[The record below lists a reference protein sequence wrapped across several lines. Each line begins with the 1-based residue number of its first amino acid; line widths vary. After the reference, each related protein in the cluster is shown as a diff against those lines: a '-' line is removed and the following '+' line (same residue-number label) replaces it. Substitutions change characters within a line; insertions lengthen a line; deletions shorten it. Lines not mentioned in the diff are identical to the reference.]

1 MTVRKIAVLR
11 SSDERGF
18 APVIGTAV
26 TIAIVFIL
34 ACLISAVVFEGYAD
48 FSHKRAPAAK
58 LQVCFTKDGTSLE
71 FEHSGGDPL
80 FFDSS
85 SLSVIMDINGASYT
99 LNDTA
104 LGTLETG
111 GCTALALNRSGLP
124 AMELVPGDLVTV
136 KVVDLESGGLIAKR
150 ELEVKEKIVIV
161 PE

>member
-1 MTVRKIAVLR
+1 MTDRNISTLG
-11 SSDERGF
+11 SSDEKGT

-34 ACLISAVVFEGYAD
+34 AGLISAVIFEGYAD
-48 FSHKRAPAAK
+48 SSHKGTPAAK
-58 LQVCFTKDGTSLE
+58 LQVCFSEDGTSLE

-80 FFDSS
+80 YFDSS
-85 SLSVIMDINGASYT
+85 SLSVIMDINGTSHP
-99 LNDTA
+99 LNGTS

-111 GCTALALNRSGLP
+111 GFRALALNRSELP
-124 AMELVPGDLVTV
+124 AMELMPGDLVTV

-150 ELEVKEKIVIV
+150 ELEVKEQISIV

>member
-1 MTVRKIAVLR
+1 MTVRNISALK
-11 SSDERGF
+11 SSDERGL

-34 ACLISAVVFEGYAD
+34 AGLISAVVFEGYAD
-48 FSHKRAPAAK
+48 SSHKGAPAAK
-58 LQVCFTKDGTSLE
+58 LQVCFTEDGSSLE
-71 FEHSGGDPL
+71 FEHSGGDQL

-85 SLSVIMDINGASYT
+85 SLSVIMDINGTSYL

-111 GCTALALNRSGLP
+111 GCRALALNRSGLP

-150 ELEVKEKIVIV
+150 ELEVKEQMAIV